1 LRTAAPTFAWSSIEL
16 RFLGLGFFFAGK
28 KCRLSSPTFP
38 ARTSNLHSSRRTRQ
52 SLAVVPLQHHQ
63 DYLNLLLSHYF
74 ANLCLIDLYFIAD
87 FFGFQEI
94 WFLAILYYSFRNF
107 Y

>member
-1 LRTAAPTFAWSSIEL
+1 MRTAAPTFALSSIEL

-52 SLAVVPLQHHQ
+52 SSAVVPLQDHQ
-63 DYLNLLLSHYF
+63 DYLNLLLSLYF
-74 ANLCLIDLYFIAD
+74 AHLCLVDLYFIAD
-87 FFGFQEI
+87 FVGFQEI
-94 WFLAILYYSFRNF
+94 CFLAIPYYSFGNF